1 MTLTAIAFVVSYV
14 FGLVRAFVS
23 HPRWGL
29 YTYLGAFYL
38 HPPSRWWGVGLPDL
52 RWSLIAAIVTLLA
65 LPSAKLPPSTTPW
78 FAHTITKVLVAYVAW
93 MWVQTAWGN
102 PNHFEGVILMTK
114 YVILY
119 YIIYRLV
126 LDERGLLGF
135 AAAHV
140 AGCFYFGL
148 LAFGAEGSGRLEFI
162 GGPGVDDS
170 NTLGMHLGTGMLFA
184 ATLILS
190 QRGWR
195 RWAVLLTIPFI
206 ANAIVQTESRGAFL
220 GAACGGLVYFIFAP
234 KVYRKTLLTL
244 GALGICVLLAYAPA
258 VYWERMQTL
267 KAVQSDEVEIDRSA
281 ESRFVIIEAQWRMF
295 LDHPQGLGF
304 NTTGYLSP
312 LYLDVQWLTADAGQ
326 DRAVFG
332 ARSSHN
338 TIMSVVT
345 DQGVPGI
352 ILMVI
357 AAFAIFSMMRTLKK
371 IEATAANRT
380 VALMGA
386 SICGS
391 LICVFVSGL
400 FTDYIKAEVQLWCI
414 ALLVASLEIA
424 RQHQIAPGDEARP
437 A

>member
-1 MTLTAIAFVVSYV
+1 M
-14 FGLVRAFVS
+14 
-23 HPRWGL
+23 
-29 YTYLGAFYL
+29 
-38 HPPSRWWGVGLPDL
+38 
-52 RWSLIAAIVTLLA
+52 
-65 LPSAKLPPSTTPW
+65 TPW
-78 FAHTITKVLVAYVAW
+78 SSHTITKVLVAYVAW

-119 YIIYRLV
+119 YVIYRLV
-126 LDERGLLGF
+126 TDERGLLGF

-148 LAFGAEGSGRLEFI
+148 LAFGAEGTGRLEFI

-170 NTLGMHLGTGMLFA
+170 NTLGMHLSTGLLFA

-190 QRGWR
+190 QRGWY

-220 GAACGGLVYFIFAP
+220 GAACGGLTYYIFAP
-234 KVYRKTLLTL
+234 RDYRKMLIAL
-244 GALGICVLLAYAPA
+244 GAMAFCVLLAYAPA
-258 VYWERMQTL
+258 AYWERMRTIE
-267 KAVQSDEVEIDRSA
+267 AVQSDDAEIDRSA
-281 ESRFVIIEAQWRMF
+281 ESRMVIIAAQWRMF

-304 NTTGYLSP
+304 NTTAHLSP
-312 LYLDVQWLTADAGQ
+312 LYLDVQWLTAGEGQ
-326 DRAVFG
+326 DRAIFG

-338 TIMSVVT
+338 TVMSVVV

-352 ILMVI
+352 ILMII
-357 AAFAIFSMMRTLKK
+357 AGFSIASMMGTLRRIKVTP
-371 IEATAANRT
+371 ETRNL
-380 VALMGA
+380 ALMRA

-391 LICVFVSGL
+391 LVSVFVSGL

-414 ALLVASLEIA
+414 ALLVASIEIA
-424 RQHQIAPGDEARP
+424 RRHQMAPVDDALP